1 MSVRATACLAVAAC
15 ALGVA
20 GCGGSKLS
28 GNSIEKLIVK
38 DLGPRGY
45 AGLSVSCDDVDNT
58 AGQKF
63 TCDASG
69 VKDVTKVDGTVLKGD
84 RISID
89 RLR

>member
-1 MSVRATACLAVAAC
+1 MFARATAGLAVAAC
-15 ALGVA
+15 TLGVA

-28 GNSIEKLIVK
+28 GNSIERLIVK

-45 AGLSVSCDDVDNT
+45 AGLSVSCDDVDDK
-58 AGQKF
+58 AGTTF
-63 TCDASG
+63 TCDVSG
-69 VKDVTKVDGTVLKGD
+69 VKRATKVDGTVLKGD